1 MQRRLYAAL
10 HELDDARVD
19 VIVVDLPPENRRLAG
34 HSRSIATGGAAW
46 MTSTATNNERA
57 YHACSRHGSDRFCR
71 PAFAEAIRSAQR
83 AEPRCRSCPA
93 ALWRRLISMLFRGTR
108 SRRNRRRRAFD
119 GVDAV
124 FHLAGDPVAEG
135 RWTAEKKQ
143 RIRDSRVLGT
153 RHLVDALRKLERRPS
168 VLVSA
173 SAVGWYGSRGDE
185 VLDET
190 SPPAHDFLA
199 DVCVAWE
206 QEARRA
212 VEFGMRVVSIRT
224 GMVLGDGGALPKML
238 PPFRFGLGGPLGNG
252 KQWVPWIHVDDL
264 AAMYLHAAE
273 NTNVS
278 GPMNGVSPQPVDEQ
292 GIHQSARRGSA
303 PTGRFAGAI
312 FRTAA
317 GVWRVRP
324 DSVRFA
330 TGLAESGRAKRVPIP
345 ISRTAAGAGGDFVA
359 AGRESPRM
367 NANQR
372 ESIRN
377 AN

>member
-1 MQRRLYAAL
+1 MRA
-10 HELDDARVD
+10 
-19 VIVVDLPPENRRLAG
+19 VVTG
-34 HSRSIATGGAAW
+34 ATGFVGRNLLKRLDRPNVLSRDVDRARRALAAF
-46 MTSTATNNERA
+46 NIN
-57 YHACSRHGSDRFCR
+57 
-71 PAFAEAIRSAQR
+71 AFSWDPIKE
-83 AEPRCRSCPA
+83 EPPA
-93 ALWRRLISMLFRGTR
+93 A
-108 SRRNRRRRAFD
+108 AFD

-124 FHLAGDPVAEG
+124 LHLAGDPVADG

-212 VEFGMRVVSIRT
+212 AEFGIRVVSIRT
-224 GMVLGDGGALPKML
+224 GMVLGDGGALSKML

-252 KQWVPWIHVDDL
+252 KQWVAWIHVDDL
-264 AAMYLHAAE
+264 AAMYLYAAE

-278 GPMNGVSPQPVDEQ
+278 GPMNGVAPQPVTNKEFTKVLAAVVHRPAVLPAPYFALRLAFGEFAQILFDSQRVMPKAAEHCGFQ
-292 GIHQSARRGSA
+292 FQYPQLLPALEAILSPPPENRR
-303 PTGRFAGAI
+303 
-312 FRTAA
+312 
-317 GVWRVRP
+317 
-324 DSVRFA
+324 
-330 TGLAESGRAKRVPIP
+330 E
-345 ISRTAAGAGGDFVA
+345 
-359 AGRESPRM
+359 
-367 NANQR
+367 
-372 ESIRN
+372 
-377 AN
+377 

>member
-1 MQRRLYAAL
+1 MP
-10 HELDDARVD
+10 
-19 VIVVDLPPENRRLAG
+19 IVP
-34 HSRSIATGGAAW
+34 GG
-46 MTSTATNNERA
+46 
-57 YHACSRHGSDRFCR
+57 
-71 PAFAEAIRSAQR
+71 
-83 AEPRCRSCPA
+83 
-93 ALWRRLISMLFRGTR
+93 LWPDLISTHFRGTR
-108 SRRNRRRRAFD
+108 SPRNRRRRALD

-185 VLDET
+185 VLDEA

-212 VEFGMRVVSIRT
+212 AEFGMRVVSIRT

-278 GPMNGVSPQPVDEQ
+278 GPMNGVSPQPVANKEFTKVLAAVLHRPAVLPAPYFALRLAFGEFAQILFDSQRVLPKAAERSGFQ
-292 GIHQSARRGSA
+292 FRYPELRPALEAILSPPAENRR
-303 PTGRFAGAI
+303 
-312 FRTAA
+312 
-317 GVWRVRP
+317 
-324 DSVRFA
+324 
-330 TGLAESGRAKRVPIP
+330 E
-345 ISRTAAGAGGDFVA
+345 
-359 AGRESPRM
+359 
-367 NANQR
+367 
-372 ESIRN
+372 
-377 AN
+377 